1 MALRSW
7 LLAAL
12 AAAGLLAGKAL
23 AQDSKYGVVT
33 KGTDFVY
40 TRLGSPSDVS
50 PPTRFGILMEGGGRD
65 VNEAYEWLCDHAG
78 NGDILILRA
87 TGTADYNPYIRKLC
101 PNANSVATLK
111 ITGRK
116 GAHQQFVVDAVDH
129 AEALFIAGGSQNDYI
144 VYYQTTPLNKAI
156 QALIRR
162 RAPIGGTSAGNAV
175 LAQFAFGALTNLTI
189 TSAQALANPYD
200 PRITITNGF
209 LRTSPLLADTIT
221 DDHFITRDR
230 MGRLVAFLARME
242 HGGGAPRAF
251 GIAEDEN
258 TAFLMEADGKGK
270 VVGSSNVYFLGAAR
284 KPEVCKLDTPLTYE
298 TVPVYRISRGRH
310 LRRRGMVR
318 RRRRGLYG
326 VGGRRRPQFQP
337 AGRLDLLT
345 PRACYRR

>member
-1 MALRSW
+1 MSVRSW
-7 LLAAL
+7 MLAAL
-12 AAAGLLAGKAL
+12 AAAGLVAGQAR
-23 AQDSKYGVVT
+23 AQDSRYGVVT
-33 KGTDFVY
+33 KGTEFVY
-40 TRLGSPSDVS
+40 TRLGNPADASPQ
-50 PPTRFGILMEGGGRD
+50 TRFGLMMEGGGRD
-65 VNEAYEWLCDHAG
+65 VNEAYEWLCAHAG
-78 NGDILILRA
+78 DGDILVLRA
-87 TGTADYNPYIRKLC
+87 TGDADYNPYIRRLC

-116 GAHQQFVVDAVDH
+116 GAHQAFVVDAVDH

-144 VYYQTTPLNKAI
+144 VYYQGTPLNKAI

-175 LAQFAFGALTNLTI
+175 LAQFAFGALTNLSI

-230 MGRLVAFLARME
+230 MGRLVTFLARME

-258 TAFLMEADGKGK
+258 TAFLMEANGEGK
-270 VVGSSNVYFLGAAR
+270 VAGSSTVYFLGAAR
-284 KPEVCKLDTPLTYE
+284 KPQDCQLDTPLTFKD
-298 TVPVYRISRGRH
+298 VPVYRISKGATFDVEAWK
-310 LRRRGMVR
+310 GTGGTAYKVSAVK
-318 RRRRGLYG
+318 G
-326 VGGRRRPQFQP
+326 VLTSTQAGG
-337 AGRLDLLT
+337 GI
-345 PRACYRR
+345 Y